1 MAQDGCQPL
10 ERFMKR
16 EYAGHGAGSAQKSW
30 AFCPSSRMTTTQNT
44 GGAGGQAPPGYAYSV
59 SGYVNGYNP
68 TLPAYPPTRAQM
80 EAAGRAGGRGAPTAG
95 APPGQNWGRKAT
107 AVWDGPAPRGDPSKP
122 APGTPYYVNTPPEDV
137 FDEAKEVKDV
147 PVTGGGRLPM
157 LGCDASAAEFG
168 LANGVKHVRCGSSND
183 ASLVEAGKA
192 IAAHGRDG
200 LFVSAKLRPDEHA
213 DAEKALASI
222 LAALGT
228 DYLDLFS
235 IEWPVQHKAGTTDVD
250 SEGSLEAT
258 WTALEKCVA
267 DGKVK
272 ALGVANFSVPA
283 VERLMKHCTIKPAVN
298 EVELHPLLAQ
308 RKLVG
313 VCRRYG
319 LTVVAHTPLAG
330 GDDQLL
336 KHAKLA
342 QACADETNVQS
353 AEALLIRWS
362 MQRGVP
368 CVIDA
373 SNDEVFANC
382 LKARTFRLTNKQKV
396 LLDDIEPSPKQGGVR
411 FSKPAFEFTFDDP
424 FLGGCARPG
433 LELVPN

>member
-1 MAQDGCQPL
+1 
-10 ERFMKR
+10 
-16 EYAGHGAGSAQKSW
+16 
-30 AFCPSSRMTTTQNT
+30 
-44 GGAGGQAPPGYAYSV
+44 
-59 SGYVNGYNP
+59 
-68 TLPAYPPTRAQM
+68 
-80 EAAGRAGGRGAPTAG
+80 
-95 APPGQNWGRKAT
+95 
-107 AVWDGPAPRGDPSKP
+107 
-122 APGTPYYVNTPPEDV
+122 VNTPPEDV

-183 ASLVEAGKA
+183 TSLVEAGKV
-192 IAAHGRDG
+192 IAAHGREG

-213 DAEKALASI
+213 DVEKALASI

-235 IEWPVQHKAGTTDVD
+235 IEWPVQHQAGTTEVD

-336 KHAKLA
+336 KNSKLA
-342 QACADETNVQS
+342 QACSDETNVQS
-353 AEALLIRWS
+353 AEALLVRWS

-373 SNDEVFANC
+373 SNNEVFANC

-411 FSKPAFEFTFDDP
+411 FYKPAFEFTFDDP